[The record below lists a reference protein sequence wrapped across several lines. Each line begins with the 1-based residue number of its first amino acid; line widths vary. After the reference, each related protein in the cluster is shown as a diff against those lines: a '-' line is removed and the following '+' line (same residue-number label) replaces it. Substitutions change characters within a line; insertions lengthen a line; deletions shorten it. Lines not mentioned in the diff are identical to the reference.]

1 MAGIRDIV
9 GKSKSRLPHVSRRS
23 LLVGATAAGGLALA
37 WSVWPR
43 DYQPNLTAAP
53 DEHVFNAFLKI
64 GDDGHISAIVPQCEM
79 GQGVTTLL
87 PQIMA
92 DELGADWR
100 TIAVETAPISPLYT
114 NTLLVDE
121 DSATFTPR
129 SGVPDFVQDVRGWVR
144 REWAARHGSSNI

>member
-1 MAGIRDIV
+1 MSAAARYWLA
-9 GKSKSRLPHVSRRS
+9 RPRR
-23 LLVGATAAGGLALA
+23 AGLAIA
-37 WSVWPR
+37 WSLWPR

-100 TIAVETAPISPLYT
+100 TIAVETAPINPLYT
-114 NTLLVDE
+114 NTLLVDA
-121 DSATFTPR
+121 DSSRLHPARGRPRFRRPTCAAGHAANGRCATR
-129 SGVPDFVQDVRGWVR
+129 
-144 REWAARHGSSNI
+144 